1 VVSCE
6 DILMNFLVASG
17 AGGGA
22 ARAPAVAVEVG
33 DVAEDPRAQG
43 LSSVGSHYGVRSPPF
58 PSY

>member
-1 VVSCE
+1 
-6 DILMNFLVASG
+6 MNFLVASG